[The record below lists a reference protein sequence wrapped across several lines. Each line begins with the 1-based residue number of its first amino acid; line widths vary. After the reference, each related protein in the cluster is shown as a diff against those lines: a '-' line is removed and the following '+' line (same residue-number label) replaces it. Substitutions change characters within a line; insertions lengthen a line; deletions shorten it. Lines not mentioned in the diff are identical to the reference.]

1 MLKVT
6 AFEGAIMP
14 ARVDAAEHLGGDDGI
29 GLQALVDGPAIDGP
43 AIDLA
48 HLARMTLGDS
58 NLEAEVLGLFQRQ
71 AELLLARMTSA
82 PPAATA
88 AFAHTLKGSARGIG
102 AWRVA
107 AAAQA
112 VEVGSGCP
120 DTGQELDRLIAAVR
134 EVEETIAKVRAGR

>member
-14 ARVDAAEHLGGDDGI
+14 ARVDAAEHAGGDDGI
-29 GLQALVDGPAIDGP
+29 GLQALADGP

-58 NLEAEVLGLFQRQ
+58 DLEAEVLALFQRQ
-71 AELLLARMTSA
+71 ADLLLARMTSA
-82 PPAATA
+82 PPAQTA

-112 VEVGSGCP
+112 VEVGSACP
-120 DTGQELDRLIAAVR
+120 DTGQELDRLVTAVR